1 MFGEESLIGLLNCAC
16 CATLHGPPK
25 RMWASWSD
33 VQIHTCA
40 PWLELSCRSIIQD
53 ISRLHSHPIEDE
65 QPPTYE
71 SQSFAQQK
79 LLSIVSICV
88 FLDNIF
94 PPAIAFYPFAISMKS
109 SLSLSLFQVTIVS
122 SLTFNP
128 QMDDEVSK
136 VRILDRSPLA
146 TNILHSLIVIIS
158 FGFCLQIFGW
168 FPRWR

>member
-1 MFGEESLIGLLNCAC
+1 MSGEESLIGLLNCAC

-94 PPAIAFYPFAISMKS
+94 PPAIAFYP
-109 SLSLSLFQVTIVS
+109 VCH
-122 SLTFNP
+122 FN
-128 QMDDEVSK
+128 E
-136 VRILDRSPLA
+136 I
-146 TNILHSLIVIIS
+146 IIIIVIVPGYHCVITYVQS
-158 FGFCLQIFGW
+158 SDGW
-168 FPRWR
+168 RGLESQNTWSLPPRHEHFAQPDSNH